1 MTAEHKGAISPS
13 SSSSSSLY
21 KPKKRK
27 GRLGRKERMKAKL
40 DAELDKRGMC
50 VLSCLSDSTLMLFLV
65 EDGYQF
71 TLKILG
77 QYASPQV
84 MKDGVRQA
92 LVARLSIQTCC
103 RFAF

>member
-1 MTAEHKGAISPS
+1 
-13 SSSSSSLY
+13 
-21 KPKKRK
+21 
-27 GRLGRKERMKAKL
+27 
-40 DAELDKRGMC
+40 
-50 VLSCLSDSTLMLFLV
+50 MLFLV

-84 MKDGVRQA
+84 MNGVRQA